1 MLLIDSLPSNSPR
14 TDSVRNLNIHLNACD
29 CADDARPIR
38 PGATSKQHMMR
49 VMRVFGATD
58 ALEYGA
64 TIGATIIAFLFQKA
78 VAMQEN
84 PVGSTILPAA

>member
-1 MLLIDSLPSNSPR
+1 MPAVP
-14 TDSVRNLNIHLNACD
+14 
-29 CADDARPIR
+29 
-38 PGATSKQHMMR
+38 
-49 VMRVFGATD
+49 VFGATD

-64 TIGATIIAFLFQKA
+64 TMGATEIVFLFQKV